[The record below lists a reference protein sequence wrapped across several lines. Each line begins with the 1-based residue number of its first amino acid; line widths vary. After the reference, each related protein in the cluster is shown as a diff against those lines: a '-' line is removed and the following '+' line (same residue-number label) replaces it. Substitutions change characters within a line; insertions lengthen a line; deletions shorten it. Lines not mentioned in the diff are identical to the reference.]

1 MSKKMADKVDSGEPK
16 VLGAKN
22 PNGIKKSKKLS
33 AAAKGQ
39 Q

>member
-16 VLGAKN
+16 VPGAKN
-22 PNGIKKSKKLS
+22 PNGIKKLKKVS
-33 AAAKGQ
+33 AVAKGQ